1 MISQAF
7 REFHLLAILTGY
19 EQQNL
24 PLDLYVSHYF
34 RANKALG
41 SKDRGF
47 IVENLYALIRWKGL
61 LNYLTQDNFDWQ
73 KRWQAFTELD
83 LARVQEDDSIPWH
96 IRVSFPEEL
105 FRLFVN
111 SYGLEQAISLCLAS
125 NQPAPTT
132 VRANALKTSR
142 AKLLEQWQNR
152 FDVSPCHQAPCGIIF
167 HKKINFFDL
176 PEFKQGLFEV
186 QDEASQL
193 LAGLVQATPHD
204 LVLDYCSGSGGKTLA
219 FAPAMQNQ
227 GQIFLHDVRPRVLL
241 ECRKRLK
248 RAGIQNAQIVNG
260 ENDPKLKKLKKK
272 CDWVLVDAPCSGTG
286 TLRRNPDMKWK
297 IDTATVQ
304 RLVGVQRNIFEKALS
319 YLHPEGK
326 IVYATCSL
334 LKEENQDQLDHFMA
348 TYHLEMAGEIFQ
360 SLPATGKGDG
370 FFGAVLKRKA

>member
-19 EQQNL
+19 ELQNL

-34 RANKALG
+34 RANTSLG

-61 LNYLTQDNFDWQ
+61 LNYITQDTFDWQ
-73 KRWQAFTELD
+73 KRWQAFCGLD
-83 LARVQEDDSIPWH
+83 ISLMQKDESIPWH

-105 FRLFVN
+105 FNMFVAD
-111 SYGLEQAISLCLAS
+111 YGLEQAIKLCLAS

-132 VRANALKTSR
+132 VRANALKISR
-142 AKLLEQWQNR
+142 EDLLEQWQGR
-152 FDVSPCHQAPCGIIF
+152 FDVSPCLHAPCGITF
-167 HKKINFFDL
+167 HKKINFFEL
-176 PEFKQGLFEV
+176 AEFKQGFFEV

-193 LAGLVQATPHD
+193 LAALIQATPHD

-219 FAPAMQNQ
+219 FAPAMNNQ
-227 GQIFLHDVRPRVLL
+227 GQIFLHDIRPRALL

-260 ENDPKLKKLKKK
+260 EKDSKLKKLKKK

-297 IDTATVQ
+297 IDSATIQ
-304 RLVGVQRNIFEKALS
+304 RLTGLQRTIFEKALS
-319 YLHPEGK
+319 YLHPNGK
-326 IVYATCSL
+326 IVYATCSM
-334 LKEENQDQLDHFMA
+334 LKEENQAQIDHFMS
-348 TYHLEMAGEIFQ
+348 TYHLEVTGEIFQ
-360 SLPATGKGDG
+360 TLPATGQGDG
-370 FFGAVLKRKA
+370 FFGAIMRRKG